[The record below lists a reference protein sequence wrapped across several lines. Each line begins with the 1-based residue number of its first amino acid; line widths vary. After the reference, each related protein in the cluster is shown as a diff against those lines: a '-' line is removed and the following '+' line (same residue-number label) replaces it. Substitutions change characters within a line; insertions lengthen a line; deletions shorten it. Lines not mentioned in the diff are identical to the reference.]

1 MDMGKTIAEKIFERK
16 TGYSVKAGDLVI
28 ARIDMAM
35 GQDGTTPLAIR
46 SFEEMGGKKVFD
58 PSRIVFIIDHNAPS
72 PLEAVSQLHDT
83 MRKFAE
89 NHRLTIYEI
98 GCGVCHEIMVAKGLV
113 VPGDLVIGA
122 DSHTCTYG
130 AIGAFSTG
138 VGSTEL
144 AAAMISGQLWFKVP
158 ETILIRLNGNLLPGV
173 YSKDVILYL
182 ASQIGADGATYQAI
196 EFTGPIIDRLSV
208 EERLTISNMAV
219 ELGAKA
225 GLIAPDEKTIT
236 WVKQKTSKPFQPI
249 YPDPDAS
256 YVKELTFDCSTL
268 VPQVALPH
276 RVDTVTPIDSLGEVS
291 IHEAYLGTCT
301 NGRSVDIEV
310 AARILRD
317 KKVHPNVRLIVA
329 PASKE
334 ILLEAIEKGWME
346 TIIKAGGVLVTPGCG
361 PCVGTHQ
368 GVPGDGWNVVST
380 ANRNFKGRMGNNKA
394 FIYLASPATVAASAI
409 EGKITDPRKYLR

>member
-1 MDMGKTIAEKIFERK
+1 MGKTIAEKVFERK
-16 TGYSVKAGDLVI
+16 TGFPVKAGDLVI

-35 GQDGTTPLAIR
+35 GQDGTTPLAIQ

-72 PLEAVSQLHDT
+72 QLEAISQLHDN

-89 NHRLTIYEI
+89 NYGLTIYEV

-158 ETILIRLNGNLLPGV
+158 ETILIRINGTLPPGV

-225 GLIAPDEKTIT
+225 GIIAPDEKTLT
-236 WVKQKTSKPFQPI
+236 WVKQRTIKSFEPI
-249 YPDPDAS
+249 YPDPDAV
-256 YVKELTFDCSTL
+256 YLKELTYDCSTL
-268 VPQVALPH
+268 TPQVALPH
-276 RVDTVTPIDSLGEVS
+276 RVDTVTSIDSLGEVV
-291 IHEAYLGTCT
+291 IQEAYLGTCT

-310 AARILRD
+310 AAKILQD
-317 KKVHPNVRLIVA
+317 KKVHPKVRLIVA

-334 ILLEAIEKGWME
+334 ILLEAIEKGWIE
-346 TIIKAGGVLVTPGCG
+346 TIVKAGGVLVTPGCG

-394 FIYLASPATVAASAI
+394 FIYLASPATVAASALK
-409 EGKITDPRKYLR
+409 GKITDPRKYLR